1 VTNPRRPFRLNV
13 GFIVHQEVGYKHEF
27 PFEFEQIQISDD
39 LDLRHFEGV
48 ATIGRTPQGLIV
60 QANFSAETTLEC
72 VRCLNEFGHNLTWNL
87 TELYA
92 FNQKS
97 VTESDLILP
106 DDAHIDLHPLIREYA
121 LLEIPINPICK
132 PNCKGLCS
140 VCGEDLNLNDCGH
153 KDIAEDSPFAALK
166 DLLGE

>member
-27 PFEFEQIQISDD
+27 SFEFEQIQISDD

-48 ATIGRTPQGLIV
+48 ASVGRTPQGLIV

-72 VRCLNEFGHNLTWNL
+72 VRCLNEFDHSLTWQL

-92 FNQKS
+92 FNKKS
-97 VTESDLILP
+97 VSESELLLP
-106 DDAHIDLHPLIREYA
+106 EDAHIDLQPLVREYA
-121 LLEIPINPICK
+121 LLEVPIKPICK
-132 PNCKGLCS
+132 PTCKGLCS
-140 VCGEDLNLNDCGH
+140 VCGEDLNQIDCGH
-153 KDIAEDSPFAALK
+153 KDIAEESPFSALK
-166 DLLGE
+166 GLLGE

>member
-13 GFIVHQEVGYKHEF
+13 GFIVHQEVGYKREF

-48 ATIGRTPQGLIV
+48 VAIGRTPQGLIM
-60 QANFSAETTLEC
+60 QAAFSAETTLEC
-72 VRCLNEFGHNLTWNL
+72 GRCLNDFTHKLSWDL

-92 FNQKS
+92 FNEKS

-106 DDAHIDLHPLIREYA
+106 DDAQIDLQPLVREYA
-121 LLEIPINPICK
+121 LLEVPINPTCR
-132 PNCKGLCS
+132 PDCKGLCS
-140 VCGEDLNLNDCGH
+140 VCGEDLNQSDCGH
-153 KDIAEDSPFAALK
+153 KETINDSPFSALK
-166 DLLGE
+166 DLLDE

>member
-1 VTNPRRPFRLNV
+1 MTNPRRPFRLNV
-13 GFIVHQEVGYKHEF
+13 GFIVHQDVGYKREF

-60 QANFSAETTLEC
+60 QANFSAENTLEC
-72 VRCLNEFGHNLTWNL
+72 VRCLNEFENSLSWNF

-92 FNQKS
+92 FNKKS

-106 DDAHIDLHPLIREYA
+106 DDAHIELGTLIREYA
-121 LLEIPINPICK
+121 LLEVPINPTCK
-132 PNCKGLCS
+132 INCKGLCS
-140 VCGEDLNLNDCGH
+140 VCGEDLNQTDCGH
-153 KDIAEDSPFAALK
+153 KDIGENSPFSALK